1 MELDRGLALAIIT
14 IVLNP
19 LGGFL
24 GEDDVVV
31 LGVFGSNW
39 GLLLI

>member
-1 MELDRGLALAIIT
+1 MELDRGLALAIVAV
-14 IVLNP
+14 VLCP

-24 GEDDVVV
+24 GEDNVVV
-31 LGVFGSNW
+31 LGVFGSSW